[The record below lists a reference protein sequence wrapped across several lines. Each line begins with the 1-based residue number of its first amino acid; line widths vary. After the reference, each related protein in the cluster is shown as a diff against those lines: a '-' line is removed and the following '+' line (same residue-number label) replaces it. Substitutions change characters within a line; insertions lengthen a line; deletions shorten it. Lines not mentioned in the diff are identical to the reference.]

1 MVFTKYIGVKWQA
14 GTLDQNR
21 KVSGID
27 PKCFLMTFLAVDS
40 VEPNSLLR

>member
-1 MVFTKYIGVKWQA
+1 MVFTKYIDVKWQA

-27 PKCFLMTFLAVDS
+27 LKCFLMTFLAVDS